1 MLPLPA
7 SAIIQDPAARKRKQ
21 MKAGKSFKDRK
32 PLLLQGSA
40 SLTDDGRVKSLK
52 KKETIMFGDVL
63 QYKNIAPRKES
74 DKEMDQKHSVSVLE
88 KKAKKGWK
96 RMEPMRAGEVAHLQR
111 TYQMIDRRDSDRK
124 RGSFIFFFF
133 LSGRFLLFF
142 SS

>member
-1 MLPLPA
+1 
-7 SAIIQDPAARKRKQ
+7 

-32 PLLLQGSA
+32 PLLQGSA

-52 KKETIMFGDVL
+52 KKKETIMFGNVL

-96 RMEPMRAGEVAHLQR
+96 RMEPMRAGEVALQR

-133 LSGRFLLFF
+133 PFW
-142 SS
+142 